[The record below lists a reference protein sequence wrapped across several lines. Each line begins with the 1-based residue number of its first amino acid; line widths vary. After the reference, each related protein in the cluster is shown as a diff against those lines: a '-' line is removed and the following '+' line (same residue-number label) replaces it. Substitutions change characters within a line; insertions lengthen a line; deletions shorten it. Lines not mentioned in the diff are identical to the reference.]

1 MLKGWYFQYFTCSV
15 TVSKSSTFW
24 TRKRIEASV
33 RLLCPKCDAE
43 YEIPND
49 VIPAEGR
56 DVQCSA
62 CQETWFAQ
70 ANIPVR
76 AQTTMDPKV
85 SSILQQE
92 VQREMKAREAETRGA
107 QETAPKQA
115 PTTQELPRPAP
126 PYKNLP
132 PIDTVKIS
140 PLVTQ
145 TDETPALT
153 KPVMPSKAPEEVA
166 PLDSQQRGTVAAFLI
181 LSALTA
187 IYIFAPQI
195 TENFP
200 SQTDRINAYVFLIDD
215 LRQWLQNGLQAIL
228 DYRMSFSL

>member
-1 MLKGWYFQYFTCSV
+1 M
-15 TVSKSSTFW
+15 
-24 TRKRIEASV
+24 

-43 YEIPND
+43 YEIPDD

-56 DVQCSA
+56 DVQCSG
-62 CQETWFAQ
+62 CQETWFVP
-70 ANIPVR
+70 ANTPPPER
-76 AQTTMDPKV
+76 TTIDPKV

-92 VQREMKAREAETRGA
+92 VQREMEARKAEKRMAHETEPEQAPATRGLDRPPPPVTPPIEPRPQPMA
-107 QETAPKQA
+107 A
-115 PTTQELPRPAP
+115 PTS
-126 PYKNLP
+126 KNLP

-140 PLVTQ
+140 SLVSA
-145 TDETPALT
+145 TDDAAPLT

-166 PLDSQQRGTVAAFLI
+166 PLDSRQRGTVAALLI
-181 LSALTA
+181 LGVLTA

-200 SQTDRINAYVFLIDD
+200 SQTDRINAYVFWVDD
-215 LRQWLQNGLQAIL
+215 MRQWLQHGLQAIL